1 MISLPGRL
9 LPLTGLISSEWTCSG
24 RKPEKPHI
32 VMQRQAELTG
42 AACKAG
48 RGWVLH

>member
-9 LPLTGLISSEWTCSG
+9 LPLAGLISPVWTCSG

-42 AACKAG
+42 VACKAE
-48 RGWVLH
+48 RGSVLH